1 LRFFFETRFFAF
13 FPTFISSCGF
23 GFMRTSAPIRRLVP
37 STSWFFAMLK
47 TQLDRIHLL
56 VGRIATEF
64 SEIETLWYLIFTCLM
79 NTTPRPVADAIFNQF
94 KTGAQQRQMVIDVAA
109 GALPPDSPL
118 LISIKTL
125 CEQTK
130 TLAGRRNA
138 AVHSIIY
145 IVDAAIPPYI
155 GAGGSSKPSKIKPG
169 QVETE
174 VVEIYKAIMLHGLDM
189 HELRLQAIRHANP
202 TMNIS
207 REEQRLARDQLRV
220 PQSLLSDPIVQALLQ
235 QQ

>member
-1 LRFFFETRFFAF
+1 
-13 FPTFISSCGF
+13 
-23 GFMRTSAPIRRLVP
+23 M
-37 STSWFFAMLK
+37 
-47 TQLDRIHLL
+47 L

-64 SEIETLWYLIFTCLM
+64 SEIETLWYLIFTCLL
-79 NTTPRPVADAIFNQF
+79 NTATRQVADAIFNQF
-94 KTGAQQRQMVIDVAA
+94 KTGAQQRQMIIDVAA
-109 GALPPDSPL
+109 AALAPDLPL

-138 AVHSIIY
+138 AVHSIID

-174 VVEIYKAIMLHGLDM
+174 VVEIYKTVKLHLLDM
-189 HELRLQAIRHANP
+189 HELRLQAIRHAIP

-207 REEQRLARDQLRV
+207 RDEQRLARAQLAV
-220 PQSLLSDPIVQALLQ
+220 PESLLSDPVVRGLLHGSAEN
-235 QQ
+235 